1 MTEKVKRRELAKIIE
16 GCLLKIKKKY
26 FCPKAFCEIHAV
38 SLPKLYNVVKNP
50 NMEEEEHLQM
60 ISTEEVQTETK
71 KDQIKTFLLGIWND
85 DAQSE
90 LVCG

>member
-1 MTEKVKRRELAKIIE
+1 
-16 GCLLKIKKKY
+16 
-26 FCPKAFCEIHAV
+26 
-38 SLPKLYNVVKNP
+38 
-50 NMEEEEHLQM
+50 MEEEEHLQM
-60 ISTEEVQTETK
+60 ISTQDVQTETK